1 MIRFEVETDT
11 VKISPK
17 VRDILLILGVMG
29 FVSLAILMPGL
40 PKVLTPFMKK
50 QYRKWG
56 HFNPRRLR
64 AEIKRMQK
72 VGLVE
77 EVEENGEI
85 AYKLTEK
92 GKTKSFKYKLE
103 EMSLNQAKWDGKWRI
118 VAYDIPKE
126 KKNQAEAFRSLLK
139 KMKFYQLQKSV
150 WLTPYSCDKEIEF
163 LKNLYS
169 LNENVIV
176 LIIHGLEGEQSY
188 RDYFGLQI

>member
-11 VKISPK
+11 VKISPRA
-17 VRDILLILGVMG
+17 RDILLILGVMG

-72 VGLVE
+72 TGLLE
-77 EVEENGEI
+77 EVEERGERI
-85 AYKLTEK
+85 YKLTEK

-103 EMSLNQAKWDGKWRI
+103 EMSLNRDKWDGRWRI

-126 KKNQAEAFRSLLK
+126 KKNQAEAFRNLLK
-139 KMKFYQLQKSV
+139 KMNFYQLQKSV
-150 WLTPYSCDKEIEF
+150 WLTPYSCSKEIEF
-163 LKNLYS
+163 LKNLYF
-169 LNENVIV
+169 LNDNVTV
-176 LIIHGLEGEQSY
+176 LTVNGLEGEQAY
-188 RDYFGLQI
+188 KNYFGL